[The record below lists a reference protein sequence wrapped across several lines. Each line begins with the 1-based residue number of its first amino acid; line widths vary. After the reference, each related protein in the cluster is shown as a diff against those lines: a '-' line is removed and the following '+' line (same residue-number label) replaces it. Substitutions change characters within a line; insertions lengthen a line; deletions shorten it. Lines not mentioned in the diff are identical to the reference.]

1 MKIIPNDVLGG
12 STKNQNAK
20 PLQIKD
26 LPHHSFELAQN
37 WHLIRQKKSDRHCY
51 AQTMLRNLNKMQ
63 SKLFEVRLIMQEL
76 ITKVK
81 IRRNEHNKRTIILTD
96 QNNKSGGDTFPPVF

>member
-1 MKIIPNDVLGG
+1 MKIIPNDILVEAI
-12 STKNQNAK
+12 KKQIAK
-20 PLQIKD
+20 PLRIKD
-26 LPHHSFELAQN
+26 LPHRSFDHAQK
-37 WHLIRQKKSDRHCY
+37 WHLIRQKKVDRHCY

-63 SKLFEVRLIMQEL
+63 GKLFEVRLIMQEL